1 MKSKVLKYW
10 GGSLQYKGDCSRGI
24 ICAYTIKDALVYLN
38 EVSQCLITYKTFKD
52 YWCKTGNAVEFG
64 LLKNEGDIYF
74 SKESMTWKAED
85 YIKIR

>member
-10 GGSLQYKGDCSRGI
+10 GGALQYKGDQGRSI
-24 ICAYTIKDALVYLN
+24 ICAYTIKDAVVFLN

-52 YWCKTGNAVEFG
+52 YWCETGNNVELS

-74 SKESMTWKAED
+74 SKEDMPWKVED